1 RQEVF
6 TIFFRLS
13 LKGLESRFLRPCHVF
28 RVAAVPCQWERIIG
42 SLNFCARAFYKK
54 TAVFGLFAEN
64 LS

>member
-13 LKGLESRFLRPCHVF
+13 LKGLESRFLQPCHVF

-42 SLNFCARAFYKK
+42 SQIFCARAFYKK
-54 TAVFGLFAEN
+54 TAVFGLLVEN